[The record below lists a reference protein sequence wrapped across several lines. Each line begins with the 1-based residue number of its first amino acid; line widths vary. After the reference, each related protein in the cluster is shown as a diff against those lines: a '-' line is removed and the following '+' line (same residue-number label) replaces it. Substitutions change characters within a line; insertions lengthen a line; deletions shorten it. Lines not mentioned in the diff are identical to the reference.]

1 MTTGGAGT
9 VAAVD
14 LGATSGRVMLGR
26 VDGRGAG
33 ALELRQVARFPN
45 GPVRLASGLHWDF
58 TGLYRDLSMGLAEAF
73 RRDPAVASV
82 GVDSWAVDY
91 GVAAALLR

>member
-1 MTTGGAGT
+1 MTIASAGT

-33 ALELRQVARFPN
+33 TLELQQVARFPN
-45 GPVRLASGLHWDF
+45 GPVRLASGLTSEQVVATINELEARVKGKNPQVHWQFVEPD
-58 TGLYRDLSMGLAEAF
+58 
-73 RRDPAVASV
+73 VV
-82 GVDSWAVDY
+82 V
-91 GVAAALLR
+91 